1 MSSYT
6 ITFSIMTFYMFNIF
20 LFSTAFVLPG
30 ATNPFATFSE
40 SIGIS
45 AQGLPGAGT
54 IQGATR
60 DTVQAAKGAAI
71 TCAGGVIGGIA
82 FGFFAGGPVGAIIG
96 AVAGG
101 IIGCALIPSS
111 PVLTSQIADT
121 LDNSGLG
128 ALTDTLATFGVIMR
142 WVGFFL
148 VFVIQLAGYGFIL
161 FGVDPVIG
169 PYLTMINGLFIAFM
183 IFIVVNVVRG
193 RGG

>member
-1 MSSYT
+1 
-6 ITFSIMTFYMFNIF
+6 MFNIF
-20 LFSTAFVLPG
+20 LFSTAFILPG

-54 IQGATR
+54 VQGATR

-71 TCAGGVIGGIA
+71 TCAGGVVGGLA
-82 FGFFAGGPVGAIIG
+82 FGFFAGNIPGAIVGAI
-96 AVAGG
+96 VGG

-128 ALTDTLATFGVIMR
+128 AFTDTLATFGVIMR
-142 WVGFFL
+142 WVGYFL

-161 FGVDPVIG
+161 FSVDPVIG
-169 PYLTMINGLFIAFM
+169 PYLSLINGLLIAYM